1 MDFLVLQLA
10 DSAFPI
16 GGFVHSQGLEAAS
29 SFGVVPDVDA
39 FFAQAAW
46 QTGFGALPFVHAT
59 ATGSESIA
67 TATDEC
73 DAFLLNPIQRRASA
87 AQGRNLL
94 RVAKEAFGARED
106 VASFVREAETTT
118 MHLAPVFGGLA
129 RALAI
134 TPSDATRV
142 FLHSSARNVLSAAV
156 RLGRLGP
163 LEAQRV
169 LAERASLLEAVHAR
183 CGTLA
188 ISDAAQTSPVLD
200 LFAGLHDRLYTR
212 LFQS

>member
-16 GGFVHSQGLEAAS
+16 GGFVHSQGLEAAT
-29 SFGVVPDVDA
+29 SFGGAPDVDA
-39 FFAQAAW
+39 FFGQSAW

-59 ATGSESIA
+59 ASGLASITEA
-67 TATDEC
+67 ADEC
-73 DAFLLNPIQRRASA
+73 DAFLLNPIARRASA

-94 RVAKEAFGARED
+94 RVAKEAFGTRAA
-106 VASFVREAETTT
+106 VAAFCADAETTT
-118 MHLAPVFGGLA
+118 THLAPVFGGLA
-129 RALAI
+129 RALEV
-134 TPSDATRV
+134 TPTDATRV

-169 LAERASLLEAVHAR
+169 LADRAELLERVHAR